1 MKLAAQRVTWKLKP
15 SAGGG
20 YEGEVVIPLP
30 VAPVTVTTRGR
41 SKKQA
46 LARAAAAANSIASN
60 PLLAAVLPPGTP
72 TAVKAITALATDP
85 SSITRFAGPG
95 AKRLAKALGK
105 IF

>member
-1 MKLAAQRVTWKLKP
+1 MKLQTQRVTWKLKP

-20 YEGEVVIPLP
+20 YEGEIVIPLP
-30 VAPVTVTTRGR
+30 VAPVKVATRGR
-41 SKKQA
+41 NKKEA

-72 TAVKAITALATDP
+72 LAVKAITELSKDP
-85 SSITRFAGPG
+85 AAIARFAGPG
-95 AKRLAKALGK
+95 AKRLVKALGK